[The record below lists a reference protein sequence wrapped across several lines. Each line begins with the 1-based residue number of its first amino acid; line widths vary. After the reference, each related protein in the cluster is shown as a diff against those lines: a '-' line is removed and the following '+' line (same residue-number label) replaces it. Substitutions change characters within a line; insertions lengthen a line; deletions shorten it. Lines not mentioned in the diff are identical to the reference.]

1 MNNHSMRTK
10 PLMEWL
16 KNASAPAQREDGIG
30 KGAFANFVLKMKI
43 PCGIFRSIQ
52 YNITT

>member
-30 KGAFANFVLKMKI
+30 KGAFANFL
-43 PCGIFRSIQ
+43 
-52 YNITT
+52 

>member
-30 KGAFANFVLKMKI
+30 KRRICQFPLKMKI